1 MIDATYA
8 QYVPP
13 SKVREHKF
21 SVRLSA
27 EDHIRILW
35 WARNRGT
42 DANRRRAEAA
52 RYAIQAFLEAEGVP
66 SAEAIAKASESRGP
80 RRRSIDRF
88 LDEAG
93 IPDSEELRSQHPKT
107 PI

>member
-1 MIDATYA
+1 MIDAAYA

-13 SKVREHKF
+13 RKVREHKF
-21 SVRLSA
+21 SIRLST

-35 WARNRGT
+35 WARNRGC

-52 RYAIQAFLEAEGVP
+52 RFAIQQFLTEAGVP
-66 SAEAIAKASESRGP
+66 SAEDIVKASHNRGP
-80 RRRSIDRF
+80 RRRAIDRF

-93 IPDSEELRSQHPKT
+93 IPDSDELRGQHPKT
-107 PI
+107 LL

>member
-13 SKVREHKF
+13 RKVREHKF

-35 WARNRGT
+35 WARNHGS

-52 RYAIQAFLEAEGVP
+52 RHAIQSFLDAEGVP
-66 SAEAIAKASESRGP
+66 SAEAIAKASTRKHAFNP
-80 RRRSIDRF
+80 RRWAAKRQPWR
-88 LDEAG
+88 
-93 IPDSEELRSQHPKT
+93 
-107 PI
+107 

>member
-1 MIDATYA
+1 MIDAAFT

-13 SKVREHKF
+13 KKVREHKF
-21 SVRLSA
+21 SIRLSD

-35 WARNRGT
+35 WARNRGS

-52 RYAIQAFLEAEGVP
+52 RFAIQEFLAAEGVP
-66 SAEAIAKASESRGP
+66 SAEAIAKASHNRGP
-80 RRRSIDRF
+80 RRRAIDRF
-88 LDEAG
+88 LDQAG

-107 PI
+107 PL